1 MQKLRADSVLGRA
14 GQLFTPL
21 GGYAARDH
29 APTSYQYLNQGR
41 VPSSSIQSEELRVY
55 PQPPPRGPTP
65 RAWQSHLQPTTA
77 RPTPKG
83 KGVRDNASNVWDSRL
98 YFERLSCWAVHARLG
113 MWKAQCST
121 TNEV

>member
-41 VPSSSIQSEELRVY
+41 VPSSSIQSVGTAVY
-55 PQPPPRGPTP
+55 TQPPPRPDAACPAKSSSADESICPTDAEGKRGP
-65 RAWQSHLQPTTA
+65 RQCVECVGLQ
-77 RPTPKG
+77 
-83 KGVRDNASNVWDSRL
+83 VVL
-98 YFERLSCWAVHARLG
+98 
-113 MWKAQCST
+113 
-121 TNEV
+121 